1 MNEHIG
7 LCSQWKSRYL
17 ETLMQLDATID
28 DVTATATRYI
38 IYLLGS
44 RSDVIDC
51 GVASCI

>member
-1 MNEHIG
+1 MR
-7 LCSQWKSRYL
+7 CL

-28 DVTATATRYI
+28 NVNTKYI

-44 RSDVIDC
+44 RSDVIHC